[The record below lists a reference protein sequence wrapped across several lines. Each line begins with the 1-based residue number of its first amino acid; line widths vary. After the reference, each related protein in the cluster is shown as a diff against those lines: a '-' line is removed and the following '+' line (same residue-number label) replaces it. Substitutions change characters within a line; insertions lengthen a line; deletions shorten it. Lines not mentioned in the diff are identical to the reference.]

1 MSDNHIN
8 NVEFNINGNID
19 DIFKSIIIMLK
30 NYIENNKKDEE
41 KLKKRLKQI
50 YINILNTIFQNPN
63 DNNEK
68 NFEIQNIKYEEKINE
83 LKKKIKELKEKAI
96 FIPENNEKINP
107 DIKSFIIYLKS
118 KLKKKKEEVKIKE
131 LKYIY
136 YIEEQNRKIS
146 KLKQQLFQKSLKDI
160 SQKKLKEIR
169 LFPNLK
175 QFSEEEELKEKIKMK
190 QIPLQNIKSDLFYTT
205 IYSKRIRNKKDL
217 KQAFSENNIHH
228 TQIKLNYDFNNY
240 QERLLTGR
248 LKEKPKNIEQYGIF
262 NKIKEFNSILSEH
275 NHFYTK
281 RPLKIILVISN
292 YVSSNYKSMVILC
305 SY

>member
-205 IYSKRIRNKKDL
+205 IYSTKKRNKKDL

-248 LKEKPKNIEQYGIF
+248 LKEKPKNIEQYSIF
-262 NKIKEFNSILSEH
+262 NKIKEFNTILSEH

-281 RPLKIILVISN
+281 RPLKITLKNINEKYKI
-292 YVSSNYKSMVILC
+292 SSN
-305 SY
+305 

>member
-131 LKYIY
+131 LKYMY

-248 LKEKPKNIEQYGIF
+248 LKEKPKNIEQYSIF
-262 NKIKEFNSILSEH
+262 NKIKEFNTILSEH

-281 RPLKIILVISN
+281 RPLKISLKNINEKYKI
-292 YVSSNYKSMVILC
+292 SSN
-305 SY
+305 

>member
-131 LKYIY
+131 LKYMY

-190 QIPLQNIKSDLFYTT
+190 QIPIQNIKSDLFYTT

-248 LKEKPKNIEQYGIF
+248 LKEKPKNIEQYSIF
-262 NKIKEFNSILSEH
+262 NKIKEFNTILSEH

-281 RPLKIILVISN
+281 RPLKISLKNINEKYKI
-292 YVSSNYKSMVILC
+292 SSN
-305 SY
+305 

>member
-131 LKYIY
+131 LKYMY

-190 QIPLQNIKSDLFYTT
+190 QIPIQNIKSDLFYTT

-228 TQIKLNYDFNNY
+228 TQIKLNYDFHNY

-262 NKIKEFNSILSEH
+262 KNIKEFNTILSEH
-275 NHFYTK
+275 NHFFTK
-281 RPLKIILVISN
+281 RPLKITLKQINEKKKI
-292 YVSSNYKSMVILC
+292 SSN
-305 SY
+305 

>member
-8 NVEFNINGNID
+8 NIDFIINDNFD
-19 DIFKSIIIMLK
+19 DVFKSIIIILK
-30 NYIENNKKDEE
+30 KYIENNKTDVEN
-41 KLKKRLKQI
+41 LTQRLKQI
-50 YINILNTIFQNPN
+50 YINILKIISQKPN
-63 DNNEK
+63 EDGK
-68 NFEIQNIKYEEKINE
+68 RFENINIKQEEEINE
-83 LKKKIKELKEKAI
+83 LKNTIKQLKEKAI
-96 FIPENNEKINP
+96 FIPEDNENINP
-107 DIKSFIIYLKS
+107 DIKSTISYLKS
-118 KLKKKKEEVKIKE
+118 KLIKKNEEFKIRE

-136 YIEEQNRKIS
+136 YIEEQNRQIS
-146 KLKQQLFQKSLKDI
+146 KLKQKVFQNNLKNI

-175 QFSEEEELKEKIKMK
+175 QFSEEEDIKEKIKLK
-190 QIPLQNIKSDLFYTT
+190 QIPIQNIKSDLFFTT
-205 IYSKRIRNKKDL
+205 VNLKKIRNKKDL

-281 RPLKIILVISN
+281 RPLKITIKHIN
-292 YVSSNYKSMVILC
+292 EKKKISSN
-305 SY
+305 

>member
-63 DNNEK
+63 DNNKK

-107 DIKSFIIYLKS
+107 DIKSFIVYLKS

-248 LKEKPKNIEQYGIF
+248 LKEKPKNIEQYSIF
-262 NKIKEFNSILSEH
+262 NKIKEFNTILSEH

-281 RPLKIILVISN
+281 RPLKISLKNINEKYKI
-292 YVSSNYKSMVILC
+292 SSN
-305 SY
+305 

>member
-50 YINILNTIFQNPN
+50 YINIRNTIFQNPN

-190 QIPLQNIKSDLFYTT
+190 QTPIQNIKSDLFYTT

-248 LKEKPKNIEQYGIF
+248 LKEKPKNIEQYSIF
-262 NKIKEFNSILSEH
+262 NKIKEFNTILSEH

-281 RPLKIILVISN
+281 RPLKITLKNINEKYKI
-292 YVSSNYKSMVILC
+292 SSN
-305 SY
+305 

>member
-107 DIKSFIIYLKS
+107 DIKSFIVYLKS

-248 LKEKPKNIEQYGIF
+248 LKEKPKNIEQYSIF
-262 NKIKEFNSILSEH
+262 NKIKEFNTILSEH

-281 RPLKIILVISN
+281 RPLKISLKNINEKYKI
-292 YVSSNYKSMVILC
+292 SSN
-305 SY
+305 

>member
-8 NVEFNINGNID
+8 NIDFIINDNFD
-19 DIFKSIIIMLK
+19 DIFKSIIIILK
-30 NYIENNKKDEE
+30 KYIENNKTDVEN
-41 KLKKRLKQI
+41 LTQRLKQI
-50 YINILNTIFQNPN
+50 YINILKIISQKPN
-63 DNNEK
+63 EDGK
-68 NFEIQNIKYEEKINE
+68 RFENINIKQEEEINE
-83 LKKKIKELKEKAI
+83 LKNTIKQLKEKAI
-96 FIPENNEKINP
+96 FIPEDNENINP
-107 DIKSFIIYLKS
+107 DIKSTISYLKS
-118 KLKKKKEEVKIKE
+118 KLIKKNEEFKIRE

-136 YIEEQNRKIS
+136 YIEEQNRQIS
-146 KLKQQLFQKSLKDI
+146 KLKQKVFQNNLKNI

-175 QFSEEEELKEKIKMK
+175 QFSEEEDIKEKIKLK
-190 QIPLQNIKSDLFYTT
+190 QIPIQNIKSDLFFTT
-205 IYSKRIRNKKDL
+205 VNLKKIRNKKDL

-240 QERLLTGR
+240 QGRLLTGR

-281 RPLKIILVISN
+281 RPLKITIKHIN
-292 YVSSNYKSMVILC
+292 EKKKISSN
-305 SY
+305 

>member
-8 NVEFNINGNID
+8 NIDFIINDNFD
-19 DIFKSIIIMLK
+19 DIFKSIIIILK
-30 NYIENNKKDEE
+30 KYIENNKTDVEN
-41 KLKKRLKQI
+41 LTQRLKQI
-50 YINILNTIFQNPN
+50 YINILKIISQKPN
-63 DNNEK
+63 EDGK
-68 NFEIQNIKYEEKINE
+68 RFENINIKQEEEINE
-83 LKKKIKELKEKAI
+83 LKNTIKQLKEKAI
-96 FIPENNEKINP
+96 FIPEDNENINP
-107 DIKSFIIYLKS
+107 DIKSTISYLKS
-118 KLKKKKEEVKIKE
+118 KLIKKNEEFKIRE

-136 YIEEQNRKIS
+136 YIEEQNRQIS
-146 KLKQQLFQKSLKDI
+146 KLKQKVFQNNLKNI

-175 QFSEEEELKEKIKMK
+175 QFSEEEDIKEKIKLK
-190 QIPLQNIKSDLFYTT
+190 QIPIQNIKSDLFFTT
-205 IYSKRIRNKKDL
+205 VNLKKIRNKKDL

-228 TQIKLNYDFNNY
+228 TQIKLNYDFHNY

-281 RPLKIILVISN
+281 RPLKITIKHIN
-292 YVSSNYKSMVILC
+292 EKKKISSN
-305 SY
+305 

>member
-281 RPLKIILVISN
+281 RPLKITIKHIN
-292 YVSSNYKSMVILC
+292 EKKKISSN
-305 SY
+305 

>member
-8 NVEFNINGNID
+8 NIDFIINDNFD
-19 DIFKSIIIMLK
+19 DIFKSIIIILK
-30 NYIENNKKDEE
+30 KYIENNKTDVEN
-41 KLKKRLKQI
+41 LTQRLKQI
-50 YINILNTIFQNPN
+50 YINILKIISQKPN
-63 DNNEK
+63 EDGK
-68 NFEIQNIKYEEKINE
+68 RFENINIKQEEEINE
-83 LKKKIKELKEKAI
+83 LKNTIKQLKEKAI
-96 FIPENNEKINP
+96 FIPEDNENINP
-107 DIKSFIIYLKS
+107 DIKSTISYLKS
-118 KLKKKKEEVKIKE
+118 KLIKKNEEFKIRE

-136 YIEEQNRKIS
+136 YIEEQNRQIS
-146 KLKQQLFQKSLKDI
+146 KLKQKVFQNNLKNI

-175 QFSEEEELKEKIKMK
+175 QFSEEEDIKEKIKLK
-190 QIPLQNIKSDLFYTT
+190 QIPIQNIKSDLFFTT
-205 IYSKRIRNKKDL
+205 VNLKKIRNKKDL

-281 RPLKIILVISN
+281 RPLKITIKHIN
-292 YVSSNYKSMVILC
+292 EKKKISSN
-305 SY
+305 

>member
-107 DIKSFIIYLKS
+107 DIKSFIVYLKS

-248 LKEKPKNIEQYGIF
+248 LKEKPKNIEQYSIF
-262 NKIKEFNSILSEH
+262 NKIKEFNTILSEH

-281 RPLKIILVISN
+281 RPLKITLKNINEKYKI
-292 YVSSNYKSMVILC
+292 SSN
-305 SY
+305 

>member
-217 KQAFSENNIHH
+217 KQAFSENNIHRS
-228 TQIKLNYDFNNY
+228 QIKLNYDFNNY

-248 LKEKPKNIEQYGIF
+248 LKEKPKNIEQYSIF
-262 NKIKEFNSILSEH
+262 NKIKEFNTILSEH

-281 RPLKIILVISN
+281 RPLKITLKNINEKYKI
-292 YVSSNYKSMVILC
+292 SSN
-305 SY
+305 

>member
-8 NVEFNINGNID
+8 NIDFIINDNFD
-19 DIFKSIIIMLK
+19 DIFKSIIIILK
-30 NYIENNKKDEE
+30 KYIENNKTDVEN
-41 KLKKRLKQI
+41 LTQRLKQI
-50 YINILNTIFQNPN
+50 YINILKIISQKPN
-63 DNNEK
+63 EDGK
-68 NFEIQNIKYEEKINE
+68 RFENINIKQEEEINE
-83 LKKKIKELKEKAI
+83 LKNTIKQLKEKAI
-96 FIPENNEKINP
+96 FIPEDNENINP
-107 DIKSFIIYLKS
+107 DIKSTISYLKS
-118 KLKKKKEEVKIKE
+118 KLIKKNEEFKIRE

-136 YIEEQNRKIS
+136 YIEEQNRQIS
-146 KLKQQLFQKSLKDI
+146 KLKQKVFQNNLKNI

-175 QFSEEEELKEKIKMK
+175 QFSEEEDIKEKIKLK
-190 QIPLQNIKSDLFYTT
+190 QIPIQNIKSDLFFTT
-205 IYSKRIRNKKDL
+205 VNLKKFRNKKDL

-281 RPLKIILVISN
+281 RPLKITIKHIN
-292 YVSSNYKSMVILC
+292 EKKKISSN
-305 SY
+305 

>member
-248 LKEKPKNIEQYGIF
+248 LKEKPKNIEQYSIF
-262 NKIKEFNSILSEH
+262 NKIKEFNTILSEH

-281 RPLKIILVISN
+281 RPLKITLKNINEKYKI
-292 YVSSNYKSMVILC
+292 SSN
-305 SY
+305 